1 MRAEIFGHA
10 ADHTGF
16 GSAARYISGE
26 AQSDRC
32 HDACPCRPR
41 GSRQGQA
48 QASFVYWPE
57 VQMRAQSM
65 SAARTSRFYHRLTIP
80 CRVKNHTLRI
90 RVDETPED
98 REIGPSTKRQRF
110 NRTEHLRQIPPDTH
124 AGRRLKGFRQDSE
137 SQHSRFDQSYPHK
150 RVPAYGVDAA
160 LLIYIGYAW
169 LSNSVARAKITHA
182 LAA

>member
-1 MRAEIFGHA
+1 MRR
-10 ADHTGF
+10 
-16 GSAARYISGE
+16 S
-26 AQSDRC
+26 
-32 HDACPCRPR
+32 
-41 GSRQGQA
+41 
-48 QASFVYWPE
+48 
-57 VQMRAQSM
+57 
-65 SAARTSRFYHRLTIP
+65 LTIP
-80 CRVKNHTLRI
+80 CQVKNHTLRI

-98 REIGPSTKRQRF
+98 REIAPSTKRQRF

-137 SQHSRFDQSYPHK
+137 SQHSRFDQSYPRK
-150 RVPAYGVDAA
+150 RVPAYGADAA